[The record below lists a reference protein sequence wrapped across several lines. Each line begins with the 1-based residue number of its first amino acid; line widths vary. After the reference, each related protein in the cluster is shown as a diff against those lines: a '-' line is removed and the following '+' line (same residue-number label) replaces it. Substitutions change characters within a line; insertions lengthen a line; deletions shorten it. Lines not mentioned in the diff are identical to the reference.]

1 MNKVS
6 FRERF
11 RQALEIRNMKAV
23 DISEKTGISQST
35 LSQYLSGYS
44 TPKPD
49 RLGLIADAL
58 DVDYAWLLGFRVPM
72 NAMSFASMEDCDDWN
87 KHNPTLNEEELDIIH
102 AYRRANTDIKN
113 ATCAVLGV
121 RRE

>member
-6 FRERF
+6 FKERF
-11 RQALEIRNMKAV
+11 RQALDVKGMKAV
-23 DISEKTGISQST
+23 EVSEKTGISQAT

-72 NAMSFASMEDCDDWN
+72 NSIHFSSMEDSDYWN
-87 KHNPTLNEEELDIIH
+87 EHNPSLNEEELDIIH
-102 AYRRANTDIKN
+102 AYRNANNDIQN

-121 RRE
+121 RRK